1 MIQIDQTSVKPDLS
15 GRLEQNNRTQAWE
28 QLVTRQTQ
36 ILGTVKVIIQIFDCN
51 ILVIFPIDLIYVML
65 KFFII
70 VVIFNK
76 KL

>member
-36 ILGTVKVIIQIFDCN
+36 ILGTVKVIIQIFGCN
-51 ILVIFPIDLIYVML
+51 ILVIFPINLFML
-65 KFFII
+65 C
-70 VVIFNK
+70 
-76 KL
+76 